1 MSPRN
6 IPIDEFQQLD
16 RQAIACA
23 LRLIELEVAGTLDL
37 LATDE
42 AARLDQVLLDELT
55 SVLTL
60 RKVFRARLAELLIE
74 EDATAV
80 GRLGVGHA
88 LPLASERYRQ
98 PLLQPSAA

>member
-16 RQAIACA
+16 RPAIACA
-23 LRLIELEVAGTLDL
+23 LRLIELEVAGTLAL
-37 LATDE
+37 LATEE

-60 RKVFRARLAELLIE
+60 RKVFRARLAELLTE
-74 EDATAV
+74 EEPALAGAGV
-80 GRLGVGHA
+80 GRA
-88 LPLASERYRQ
+88 PALASERYRYSLTQ
-98 PLLQPSAA
+98 PTAA

>member
-23 LRLIELEVAGTLDL
+23 LRLIELEVTGTLAL
-37 LATDE
+37 VATDE

-60 RKVFRARLAELLIE
+60 RKVFRARLAELLASE
-74 EDATAV
+74 EPALASA
-80 GRLGVGHA
+80 GVYRAPA
-88 LPLASERYRQ
+88 LVSERYRQ
-98 PLLQPSAA
+98 PLPQPTAA

>member
-6 IPIDEFQQLD
+6 IPIDEFQHLD
-16 RQAIACA
+16 RAAIACA
-23 LRLIELEVAGTLDL
+23 LRLIELEVAGTLAL

-60 RKVFRARLAELLIE
+60 RKVFRARLAELLAGE
-74 EDATAV
+74 EPALA
-80 GRLGVGHA
+80 GMGVGLA
-88 LPLASERYRQ
+88 PPLASERYRQ
-98 PLLQPSAA
+98 PLLQPTAA

>member
-16 RQAIACA
+16 RQAVACA
-23 LRLIELEVAGTLDL
+23 LRLIELEVSGTLAL

-60 RKVFRARLAELLIE
+60 RKIFRARLAELLLE
-74 EDATAV
+74 EEPATAGVGV
-80 GRLGVGHA
+80 GRA
-88 LPLASERYRQ
+88 PALASERYRQ
-98 PLLQPSAA
+98 PHAPAVAA

>member
-6 IPIDEFQQLD
+6 IPIDEFQHLD

-23 LRLIELEVAGTLDL
+23 LRLIELEVAGTLSL
-37 LATDE
+37 LTTDE

-60 RKVFRARLAELLIE
+60 RKVFRARLAELLADE
-74 EDATAV
+74 EPALASAGV
-80 GRLGVGHA
+80 GRA
-88 LPLASERYRQ
+88 PQLASERYRQ
-98 PLLQPSAA
+98 PLSQPLVA